1 MNYDK
6 VNLKMKEKGI
16 SIYKLANLI
25 GYDRTNLKK
34 LLLGKICNPRI
45 DTVIKIAKAFNL
57 TIDEFAELCGYRK
70 GDENGLSQQNCSK
83 KQ

>member
-25 GYDRTNLKK
+25 GYDRTNLK
-34 LLLGKICNPRI
+34 N
-45 DTVIKIAKAFNL
+45 
-57 TIDEFAELCGYRK
+57 YY
-70 GDENGLSQQNCSK
+70 
-83 KQ
+83 

>member
-34 LLLGKICNPRI
+34 LLLGEICNPRI

-57 TIDEFAELCGYRK
+57 TIDEFAELCGYKNYFLEEKDNR
-70 GDENGLSQQNCSK
+70 DL
-83 KQ
+83 

>member
-25 GYDRTNLKK
+25 PVFRNYHYISLELMFKFT
-34 LLLGKICNPRI
+34 
-45 DTVIKIAKAFNL
+45 IKNTDFFSIFDFFYL
-57 TIDEFAELCGYRK
+57 FFML
-70 GDENGLSQQNCSK
+70 
-83 KQ
+83 